1 MPIKINYKNSD
12 SKKLSGNLVFF
23 TNEKFNINNLGR
35 YISKTEYSYINDLLK
50 TSDLKKKLLVFELS
64 SKKKSNTNLNK
75 SRS

>member
-50 TSDLKKKLLVFELS
+50 TSDLKKS
-64 SKKKSNTNLNK
+64 Y
-75 SRS
+75 